1 MAFQPKKQIP
11 LKLVDENPVMFS
23 SSWKRL
29 EEKKKTH
36 LNLNHRH
43 MLKKI
48 ILF

>member
-29 EEKKKTH
+29 EEKKKNSPQLEPPTYA
-36 LNLNHRH
+36 
-43 MLKKI
+43 
-48 ILF
+48 